1 MYVDDVGILAKR
13 KKDVDDLVEGLRKKG
28 FELTREG
35 TFAEFLGIK
44 FEKNLDDGSINMTQK
59 GLINKIIE
67 TAGMTDCNPSWTP
80 ALTTPLGTDPNG
92 EPMDESW
99 NYRSIIGILL
109 YLTTNTRP
117 DCALAV

>member
-1 MYVDDVGILAKR
+1 
-13 KKDVDDLVEGLRKKG
+13 
-28 FELTREG
+28 
-35 TFAEFLGIK
+35 
-44 FEKNLDDGSINMTQK
+44 MTQK

-92 EPMDESW
+92 EPMDELW
-99 NYRSIIGILL
+99 NYRFIIGILL

-117 DCALAV
+117 DCTLAV